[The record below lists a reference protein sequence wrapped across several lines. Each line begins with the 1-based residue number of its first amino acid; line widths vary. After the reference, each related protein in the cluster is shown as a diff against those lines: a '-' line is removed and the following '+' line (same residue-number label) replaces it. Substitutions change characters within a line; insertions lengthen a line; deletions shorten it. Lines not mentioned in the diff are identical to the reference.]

1 MNHNEKSG
9 SNGVVSEK
17 ARMIELIKELRRM
30 GMTIKQIARRLK
42 LSESRIIEIEN
53 QYLHEM
59 SEENLKEAP

>member
-1 MNHNEKSG
+1 
-9 SNGVVSEK
+9 
-17 ARMIELIKELRRM
+17 MIELIKELRRM